1 MLAERTV
8 AEPVDE
14 ELSAAEDLEERLI
27 VIVEQIEAA
36 IAVFAL
42 FDGEEQGLYGSAYA
56 AAQMRAA
63 GLDVEGMLANDI
75 IGSSLGQNGVRDRHD
90 VRLFADGP
98 PPTETPSQAA
108 IRRAMG
114 SENDSPA
121 RELAR
126 FIQTEADAAAPDMN
140 VWVIYRQDRFLRG
153 SDHLSFLQNGFP
165 GVRLTE
171 PNEDYRHEHQDVQVV
186 NGVQFGDLE
195 QFVDDNYIRD
205 VARVNAAALVA
216 LADGPAAPQGV
227 KIILSP
233 LSPDTT
239 LTWQANSD
247 PDLAG
252 YEIVY
257 RDTTDPQ
264 WSHVIKVGNVT
275 SYTISGLTKD
285 NYDFGVRA
293 VDTDGNRSVAVFP
306 APG

>member
-1 MLAERTV
+1 MK
-8 AEPVDE
+8 
-14 ELSAAEDLEERLI
+14 
-27 VIVEQIEAA
+27 
-36 IAVFAL
+36 
-42 FDGEEQGLYGSAYA
+42 
-56 AAQMRAA
+56 AA
-63 GLDVEGMLANDI
+63 GLDVEGMLQNDI

-90 VRLFADGP
+90 VRLFADGV
-98 PPTETPSQAA
+98 PPTETAGQAA
-108 IRRAMG
+108 VRQGMG

-126 FIQTEADAAAPDMN
+126 FVQTEADAAVPDMN
-140 VWVIYRQDRFLRG
+140 VWMIYRRDRFLRG
-153 SDHLSFLQNGFP
+153 SDHLSFLQHGYP
-165 GVRLTE
+165 GLRFTE
-171 PNEDYRHEHQDVQVV
+171 PNEDYRHQHQDVQVV

-195 QFVDDNYIRD
+195 QFVDYDYVRN

-216 LADGPAAPQGV
+216 LADGPADPTGV

-239 LTWQANSD
+239 LTWNANTDS
-247 PDLAG
+247 DLAG

-275 SYTISGLTKD
+275 SYTITGLTKD
-285 NYDFGVRA
+285 NYEFGVRA
-293 VDTDGNRSVAVFP
+293 VDTDGNRSPAVFP